1 MRAKAGQEGRVMRKK
16 ITVIGAGHVGESTA
30 LMLAQKE
37 LGDVV
42 LADIVPDMPQGKALD
57 LMEMTPLIGID
68 SNVRGSNDLADIAG
82 SDVVVMTAGLPRK
95 PGMDRMDLITKN
107 AEIVGGVAEGI
118 KKHAPNAIVVVVSNP
133 LDVMTYLMYKTTG
146 FNKKR
151 VVGMAGILDSTR
163 LRAFVAME
171 LGVSAADV
179 HAMVLGGHGDSMVP
193 LPRYTTVN
201 GIPITELLPEEVIER
216 LIQRT
221 KVGGGEIV
229 KLLKTGSAYY
239 SPAMSATQMV
249 ESILRDKKRIVPAA
263 ALLEGEY
270 GLSNVYVGVPVKLGS
285 EGVEQIIELKLT
297 SKEMDMLK
305 ESAAEVAKGI
315 KDLNL

>member
-1 MRAKAGQEGRVMRKK
+1 MRKK
-16 ITVIGAGHVGESTA
+16 ITVVGAGHVGESTA

-37 LGDVV
+37 LGDVIIT
-42 LADIVPDMPQGKALD
+42 DIIEDMPMGKALD
-57 LMEMTPLIGID
+57 LMEMTPLVGID
-68 SNVRGSNDLADIAG
+68 SNLKGSNDLADLEG
-82 SDVVVMTAGLPRK
+82 SDIVVMTAGLPRK
-95 PGMDRMDLITKN
+95 PGMDRMDLLTKN
-107 AEIVGGVAEGI
+107 ADIVGGVAEGI

-133 LDVMTYLMYKTTG
+133 LDVMTYQMYKTTG
-146 FNKKR
+146 FDKKR
-151 VVGMAGILDSTR
+151 VMGMAGVLDSTR

-171 LGVSAADV
+171 LNVSAADV

-201 GIPITELLPEEVIER
+201 GIPITELLPKDKIDA

-239 SPAMSATQMV
+239 SPAMSAVQMV
-249 ESILRDKKRIVPAA
+249 ESILKDKKRIVPAA
-263 ALLEGEY
+263 AYLDGEY

-285 EGVEQIIELKLT
+285 EGVEEIIELKLT
-297 SKEMDMLK
+297 DEEMAMLK
-305 ESAAEVAKGI
+305 SSAEEVAKGI

>member
-1 MRAKAGQEGRVMRKK
+1 MRKK
-16 ITVIGAGHVGESTA
+16 IAVIGGGHVGESTA

-37 LGDVV
+37 LGDV
-42 LADIVPDMPQGKALD
+42 LLTDIIEDMPQGKALD
-57 LMEMTPLIGID
+57 LMEMTPLVGVD
-68 SNVRGSNDLADIAG
+68 SNLKGSNDLADLAG
-82 SDVVVMTAGLPRK
+82 SDIVVMTAGLPRK
-95 PGMDRMDLITKN
+95 PGMDRMDLLTKN
-107 AEIVGGVAEGI
+107 ADIVGGVAEGI
-118 KKHAPNAIVVVVSNP
+118 KKHAPGAIVVMVSNP

-146 FNKKR
+146 FDKKR
-151 VVGMAGILDSTR
+151 VVGMAGVLDSTR

-201 GIPITELLPEEVIER
+201 GIPITELLPQDAIDR

-239 SPAMSATQMV
+239 SPAMSAVQMV
-249 ESILRDKKRIVPAA
+249 ESILRDKKRIVPAS

-285 EGVEQIIELKLT
+285 EGVESIIELKLT
-297 SKEMDMLK
+297 SDELDKLK

>member
-1 MRAKAGQEGRVMRKK
+1 MRKK
-16 ITVIGAGHVGESTA
+16 IAVIGGGHVGESTA

-37 LGDVV
+37 LGDV
-42 LADIVPDMPQGKALD
+42 LLTDIIEDMPQGKALD
-57 LMEMTPLIGID
+57 LMEMTPLVGVD
-68 SNVRGSNDLADIAG
+68 SNLKGSNDLADLAG
-82 SDVVVMTAGLPRK
+82 SDIVVMTAGLPRK
-95 PGMDRMDLITKN
+95 PGMDRMDLLTKN
-107 AEIVGGVAEGI
+107 ADIVGGVAEGI
-118 KKHAPNAIVVVVSNP
+118 KKHAPGAIVVMVSNP

-146 FNKKR
+146 FDKKR
-151 VVGMAGILDSTR
+151 VVGMAGVLDSTR

-201 GIPITELLPEEVIER
+201 GIPITELLPQDAIDR

-239 SPAMSATQMV
+239 SPAMSAVQMV
-249 ESILRDKKRIVPAA
+249 ESILRDKKRIVPAS

-285 EGVEQIIELKLT
+285 EGVESIIELKLT
-297 SKEMDMLK
+297 SDELNKLR

>member
-1 MRAKAGQEGRVMRKK
+1 MRKK

>member
-1 MRAKAGQEGRVMRKK
+1 MRKK

-42 LADIVPDMPQGKALD
+42 LTDIVPDMPQGKALD
-57 LMEMTPLIGID
+57 LMEMTPLAGID
-68 SNVRGSNDLADIAG
+68 SSIRGANDLAEMAG

-95 PGMDRMDLITKN
+95 PGMDRMDLLTKN

-118 KKHAPNAIVVVVSNP
+118 KKHAPNAIVVMVSNP

-151 VVGMAGILDSTR
+151 VVGMAGVLDSTR

-201 GIPITELLPEEVIER
+201 GIPITELLPQDAVDR

-297 SKEMDMLK
+297 AKEMDMLK

>member
-1 MRAKAGQEGRVMRKK
+1 MRAKVEQEGRVMRKK

-42 LADIVPDMPQGKALD
+42 LTDIVPDMPQGKALD
-57 LMEMTPLIGID
+57 LMEMTPLVGVD

-118 KKHAPNAIVVVVSNP
+118 KKHAPNATVVVVSNP